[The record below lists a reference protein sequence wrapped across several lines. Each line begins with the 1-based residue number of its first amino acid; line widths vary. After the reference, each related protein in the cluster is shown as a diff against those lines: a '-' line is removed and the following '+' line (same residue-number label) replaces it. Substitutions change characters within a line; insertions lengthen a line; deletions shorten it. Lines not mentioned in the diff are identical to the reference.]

1 MTGPYIND
9 PNFLVPDN
17 KIVVVPLDLEYNEDF
32 LNIIEPLAGKV
43 KRDWF
48 NDHFYYCLPINIG
61 NQYGFI
67 VKSLRTFDVTWNGST
82 TDSQDLN
89 IEFLDDIDYCPQ
101 SFTAGFS
108 NGILTIQNNFHFKT
122 PLGINLMTIQPP
134 NMFIPGMAAMTGVV
148 ETDQLRRDFTFNMK
162 ITIPNYKIRVNRGD
176 AIGAFIPIQRHFVEN
191 FSLAHV
197 QDLFD
202 KQLHENEL
210 SDGEELSRQRSNEDK
225 FKPHESGRKYFHGT
239 HAFGDLYS
247 DHQKRVRPN

>member
-67 VKSLRTFDVTWNGST
+67 VKSSRTFDVTWNGST
-82 TDSQDLN
+82 AEAFDLDIN
-89 IEFLDDIDYCPQ
+89 FLDDFENSPQ

-122 PLGINLMTIQPP
+122 PKGVSLMTIQPP

-148 ETDQLRRDFTFNMK
+148 ETDELRRDFTFNMK
-162 ITIPNYKIRVNRGD
+162 ITIPNYTIRVNKGD
-176 AIGAFIPIQRHFVEN
+176 AIGAFIPIQRYFVDK

-197 QDLFD
+197 QDIFD
-202 KQLHENEL
+202 KELHKNEL
-210 SDGEELSRQRSNEDK
+210 LDGEELSRQRSSEDK
-225 FKPHESGRKYFHGT
+225 FRPHESGRKYFHGT
-239 HAFGDLYS
+239 HAFGEPYS
-247 DHQKRVRPN
+247 DHQKRV